1 MSGFLNRWS
10 KRKIGAESEAKSSN
24 TTDETISAD
33 LKKSSDTT
41 AKSTVKGNEEIKDTK
56 AGTQSPLNHGD
67 ASAPLVKTPEPTPTI
82 DDVLKLTKDSDF
94 SAYVKPGIDPDVQ
107 QAAMQKLFSDPRYN
121 IMDGLDIYIDDYS
134 KPDPMPLDMLKKLNQ
149 SQMLGLFKT
158 DEEKLIDQEEER
170 IERAEYHERLRVIE
184 DKEASDAKAL
194 SDSNLQTDNSPSA
207 INEENSAKLPN
218 SLELEQINNL
228 EELKETPAA
237 NAETKT
243 ELKIQ
248 TKT

>member
-10 KRKIGAESEAKSSN
+10 KRKIGAEPEVNSSG
-24 TTDETISAD
+24 TTDGASAVD
-33 LKKSSDTT
+33 LKKSADGVLG
-41 AKSTVKGNEEIKDTK
+41 AKKIKEAEVGDRSSTESI
-56 AGTQSPLNHGD
+56 D
-67 ASAPLVKTPEPTPTI
+67 AAAPLVKTPEAMPTL

-134 KPDPMPLDMLKKLNQ
+134 KPDPIPLDMLKKLNQ

-158 DEEKLIDQEEER
+158 AEEKLADAEDER
-170 IERAEYHERLRVIE
+170 IERAEYHERLKVLE
-184 DKEASDAKAL
+184 DKEAADEKAL
-194 SDSNLQTDNSPSA
+194 SDANSETDESSSA
-207 INEENSAKLPN
+207 INAENSAKLAESSELGN
-218 SLELEQINNL
+218 SQESSDVPEV
-228 EELKETPAA
+228 
-237 NAETKT
+237 NAEVKPDLKT
-243 ELKIQ
+243 Q